1 MKLREMGAR
10 IALEAAKYPTKI
22 EYELAQTKVILD
34 ERAEFIFGT
43 FKVSCLGYQEA
54 VRDLAE
60 KIAKGFRRDTQPAA
74 RPMYMSVSRIE
85 LAAIAARIA
94 ADADITV
101 EHEAEAA

>member
-34 ERAEFIFGT
+34 ERAEFVFGT

-54 VRDLAE
+54 VRDMAA
-60 KIAKGFRRDTQPAA
+60 KIARGFRRTTQHPA
-74 RPMYMSVSRIE
+74 RPMSMSVSREE
-85 LAAIAARIA
+85 LAAIQRRIA
-94 ADADITV
+94 DDRDITV
-101 EHEAEAA
+101 E